1 MRTTELAKG
10 IYWVGAI
17 DWDIRDFHGYS
28 TDRGTTYNAYLVIDE
43 KVTLFDTVKHSHLD
57 ELLHRIRAIIDP
69 EKIDYLVV
77 NHVEMDHSGS
87 LPAMMEIIKPEKLI
101 CSPAG
106 HKAIVDHFHREDWP
120 YSIVKTG
127 DQISIGRRTIQF
139 LETKMLHWP
148 DSMFSYL
155 PEDGILISSDAFG
168 EHYASSERFDDEVP
182 LGDVMNEATKYYANI
197 LYLFSP
203 LVAKLLQ
210 TVSDMNLDIR
220 MIAPDHGIIWRSHID
235 TIVNAYDRWS
245 RYQTDNKALVI
256 YDTMWHSTEKMADA
270 VALGLEEAGV
280 RYALLNLKH
289 HHRSDVMTQILG
301 ARAVILGS
309 STMNNGLLPRMAGFL
324 SYMRGL
330 KPTGKLGA
338 AFGSFGWSGEAVKLL
353 TTALTE
359 MKIDVIEEGLRMKY
373 VPTAAQLEECREMG
387 KRIGMAM
394 LNSADKEDR

>member
-57 ELLHRIRAIIDP
+57 ELLGRIRAIIDP

-203 LVAKLLQ
+203 LVAKLLK
-210 TVSDMNLDIR
+210 TVSDMNLDIK

-235 TIVNAYDRWS
+235 TIVKAYDRWS
-245 RYQTDNKALVI
+245 RYQADNKALVI

-289 HHRSDVMTQILG
+289 HHRSDVMTEILG

-387 KRIGMAM
+387 KRIGLAM

>member
-28 TDRGTTYNAYLVIDE
+28 TDRGTTYNAYLVIDK

-168 EHYASSERFDDEVP
+168 EHYASSARFDDEVP

-210 TVSDMNLDIR
+210 TVSDMNLDIK

-235 TIVNAYDRWS
+235 TIIKAYDRWS
-245 RYQTDNKALVI
+245 RYQADNKALVI

-330 KPTGKLGA
+330 KPAGKLGA

-387 KRIGMAM
+387 KRIGLAV

>member
-28 TDRGTTYNAYLVIDE
+28 TDRGTTYNAYLVIDK

-57 ELLHRIRAIIDP
+57 ELLGRIRAIIDP

-168 EHYASSERFDDEVP
+168 EHYASSARFDDEVP

-210 TVSDMNLDIR
+210 TVSDMNLDIK

-235 TIVNAYDRWS
+235 TIIKAYDRWS
-245 RYQTDNKALVI
+245 RYQADNKALVI

-330 KPTGKLGA
+330 KPAGKLGA

-387 KRIGMAM
+387 KRIGLAV

>member
-1 MRTTELAKG
+1 MRTTELTKG

-43 KVTLFDTVKHSHLD
+43 KITLFDTVKHSHLD
-57 ELLHRIRAIIDP
+57 ELLRRIRAIIDP

-120 YSIVKTG
+120 FTIVKSG
-127 DQISIGRRTIQF
+127 DQLSLGRRTIQF

-155 PEDGILISSDAFG
+155 KEDGILISSDAFG
-168 EHYASSERFDDEVP
+168 EHYASSERFDDEAP
-182 LGDVMNEATKYYANI
+182 LGDVMNEAAKYYANI
-197 LYLFSP
+197 LYLYSP
-203 LVAKLLQ
+203 LVGKLLK

-220 MIAPDHGIIWRSHID
+220 MIAPDHGVIWRSHID
-235 TIVNAYDRWS
+235 TIVKAYDRWS
-245 RYQTDNKALVI
+245 RHQADSKALVI
-256 YDTMWHSTEKMADA
+256 YDTMWHSTEKMAEA

-280 RYALLNLKH
+280 EYAMINLKH

-330 KPTGKLGA
+330 KPTGKFGA
-338 AFGSFGWSGEAVKLL
+338 PFGSFGWSGEAVNLL

-359 MKIDVIEEGLRMKY
+359 MKIDVIEEGLRLKY
-373 VPTAAQLEECREMG
+373 VPTAAQLEKCREMG
-387 KRIGMAM
+387 KRIGLAVVKG
-394 LNSADKEDR
+394 AAGEDR